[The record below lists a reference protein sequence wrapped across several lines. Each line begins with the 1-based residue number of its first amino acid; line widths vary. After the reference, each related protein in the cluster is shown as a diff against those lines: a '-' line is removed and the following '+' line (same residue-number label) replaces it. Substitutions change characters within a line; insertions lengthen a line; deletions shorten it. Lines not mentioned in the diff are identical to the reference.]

1 MPKLRLTWDWSGSD
15 SRRWLGSLI
24 SWSLKLVLRFM
35 KLNRWE
41 VGVPS
46 TSAQLGRPMA
56 VFWEK

>member
-1 MPKLRLTWDWSGSD
+1 MT
-15 SRRWLGSLI
+15 
-24 SWSLKLVLRFM
+24 SWFLKLVLRFM

-56 VFWEK
+56 VFWKK